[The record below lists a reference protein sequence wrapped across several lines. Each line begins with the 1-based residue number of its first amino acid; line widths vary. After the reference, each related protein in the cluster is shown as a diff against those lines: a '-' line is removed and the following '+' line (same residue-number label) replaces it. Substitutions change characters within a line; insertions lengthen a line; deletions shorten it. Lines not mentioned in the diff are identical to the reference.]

1 MRWHRSIGLAAVGM
15 LLAATAQAQTQQAP
29 QLSSARIHELIEQA
43 AALVARQQAGT
54 APTATAG
61 LPPDTRQT
69 VGLTLDD
76 AVKLALDR
84 NLSIA
89 VQKLNPAIQDVSVSR
104 IRSVYYPAL
113 TSTLATQQ
121 TTTPASTALAGSG
134 QAGTPVVAG
143 LSTYNAGIAQ
153 SVPWGGGSY
162 TVGLN
167 NNKSTTNSLN
177 ALYNPT
183 YNTNWSGVYTQPLA
197 RNFSTD
203 LTRQQIQVTKI
214 NRDMSD
220 VQLRSTITNTVSNVR
235 EAYWNYVYA
244 IQAVG
249 VAQQSVDLADQ
260 LVKDNQTRVDV
271 GTMAPIDVVTAQSQS
286 AAAKQNLVLA
296 IGTMRTNELVLKQ
309 LIVGGTDDPNWGAH
323 LDAIDRP
330 DFAPQP
336 IDIEAAVRRALSE
349 RTDLMLAQMV
359 GKENDVTLKY
369 LRDQLKPQADFVG
382 TYGLVGIGGTE
393 YIKSPTAGVN
403 APPIG
408 FVPGGFS
415 DALSTLLHTNY
426 PRWTAQINL
435 SYPLGTSF
443 QEASVAR
450 ARIQVN
456 QVEAQVKQIQLQV
469 ATDVTNAAV
478 SVQSNSERVQ
488 AAIAARELAQK
499 TMEAEQSKF
508 EVGMSTSYNV
518 VLTQRDLATAQINE
532 LQAILNYRIA
542 LVELE
547 RLQQTTLQT
556 ANVTILSAQ

>member
-1 MRWHRSIGLAAVGM
+1 MRRIRSIGMAATAA
-15 LLAATAQAQTQQAP
+15 LLLSWTAQAQTP
-29 QLSSARIHELIEQA
+29 KLSESRIQELIQQA
-43 AALVARQQAGT
+43 AARVASQG
-54 APTATAG
+54 ATQPPSTG
-61 LPPDTRQT
+61 LPADTRQT

-84 NLSIA
+84 NLNIA

-104 IRSVYYPAL
+104 IYSVYYPSL
-113 TSTLATQQ
+113 TSQLATQS
-121 TTTPASTALAGSG
+121 TTTPANTTLAGSAQPG
-134 QAGTPVVAG
+134 AAVEAG
-143 LSTYNAGIAQ
+143 LSTYNLGVAQ
-153 SVPWGGGSY
+153 SVPWGGGNFQ
-162 TVGLN
+162 VAIN
-167 NNKSTTNSLN
+167 NNKSTTTSLN
-177 ALYNPT
+177 TLYNPT
-183 YNTNWSGVYTQPLA
+183 YNANWSGVYTQPLA
-197 RNFSTD
+197 RNFGTD
-203 LTRQQIQVTKI
+203 ITRQQIQVTKI
-214 NRDMSD
+214 SRDMSD

-271 GTMAPIDVVTAQSQS
+271 GTMAPIDVVTAQSQ
-286 AAAKQNLVLA
+286 AAAARQNLVVA
-296 IGTMRTNELVLKQ
+296 VGTMRSNELVLKQ
-309 LIVGGTDDPNWGAH
+309 LIVGGTDDPNWNMH

-336 IDIEAAVRRALSE
+336 IDVEAAVRRALSE
-349 RTDLMLAQMV
+349 RTDLILAQMV
-359 GKENDVTLKY
+359 GQENDVTLKY
-369 LRDQLKPQADFVG
+369 LKDQLKMQADFVG
-382 TYGLVGIGGTE
+382 TYGLVGLGGTQL
-393 YIKSPTAGVN
+393 IKPTGSGVN
-403 APPIG
+403 SNQIIG
-408 FVPGGFS
+408 TVPGGFG
-415 DALSTLLHTNY
+415 DALSTLFHTNY

-456 QVEAQVKQIQLQV
+456 QVQAQVKQIQLQV

-478 SVQSNSERVQ
+478 NVQSNAERVQ

-556 ANVTILSAQ
+556 ANITVLSAQ